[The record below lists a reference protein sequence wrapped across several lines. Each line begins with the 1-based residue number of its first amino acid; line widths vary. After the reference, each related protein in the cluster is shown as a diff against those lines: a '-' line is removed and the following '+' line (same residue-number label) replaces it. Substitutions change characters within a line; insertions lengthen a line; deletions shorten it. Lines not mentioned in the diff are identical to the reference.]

1 MSEIQEVRTEFLFEV
16 TFDVPTS
23 VYLGRTPL
31 GKRYI
36 ADVTGGTFEG
46 PKLRGKALPG
56 GGDWAVVRP
65 DHVLQLDVRV
75 ALETD
80 DGALI
85 YMYYRGVRQGSK
97 EVTVRLAAGE
107 AVDPSEYYFRTAPSF
122 ETGAEKYAWLNS
134 IVCGGMGRTIP
145 DGVVYR
151 VFKIL

>member
-1 MSEIQEVRTEFLFEV
+1 MSEVQTEFLFEV
-16 TFDVPTS
+16 TFDVPSS

-36 ADVTGGTFEG
+36 ADVTGGKFEG
-46 PKLRGKALPG
+46 PELRGRALPG

-75 ALETD
+75 TLETD

-85 YMYYRGVRQGSK
+85 YMSYRGLRHGSK
-97 EVTVRLAAGE
+97 EVTARLAAGE
-107 AVDPSEYYFRTAPSF
+107 DVDPSEYYFRTSPCF
-122 ETGAEKYAWLNS
+122 ETGSEKYGWLNN
-134 IVCGGMGRTIP
+134 IVCVGLGRAVP